1 MNFVFSTGPIR
12 RLRVSYGRCILKRAI
27 WTPVWAV
34 NLWTRKSKG
43 KQPSAQTQVKKERK
57 RKKKNL
63 HCRCID
69 GKHKNSWPLSI
80 RVRQEKRKKI
90 LFPLWFFFFFF
101 VLAKETKK
109 KNQKGRLRSWAVLA
123 VPTRIRRWWPV
134 PPVFIF
140 FRNRFFFC
148 VDGHDLLNWESSSR
162 YFYKFSLE
170 MRCCGTIEVFC
181 HSHLLWFFFFSKNFR
196 YF

>member
-57 RKKKNL
+57 RKKKKNL

-69 GKHKNSWPLSI
+69 GKHKNSWPLFI
-80 RVRQEKRKKI
+80 RVRQEKRRFSF
-90 LFPLWFFFFFF
+90 LYGFFFF

-170 MRCCGTIEVFC
+170 MRCYGTIEVFC
-181 HSHLLWFFFFSKNFR
+181 HSHLL
-196 YF
+196 